1 MIIIISE
8 VAVPPMSKDD
18 SLKVSPQTLKL
29 VKHYAPLM
37 GVALPLDEESFFRI
51 YQNFYGQEVSY
62 AMEAEEVKN
71 RRGEWMP
78 IERISCM
85 FADAADELS
94 LLDEDDDLDYGLLS
108 RLIEEVGFDSE
119 ESYPEYRQWYNED
132 GSPTDFRF
140 DYTRGANLGPIGVL
154 LWFLGVV
161 SRSIPHFSIIV

>member
-1 MIIIISE
+1 
-8 VAVPPMSKDD
+8 
-18 SLKVSPQTLKL
+18 
-29 VKHYAPLM
+29 
-37 GVALPLDEESFFRI
+37 
-51 YQNFYGQEVSY
+51 
-62 AMEAEEVKN
+62 MEAEEVKN

-108 RLIEEVGFDSE
+108 RLIEEVAFDSE

-140 DYTRGANLGPIGVL
+140 DYTRGADLGPIGVL

>member
-1 MIIIISE
+1 
-8 VAVPPMSKDD
+8 MSRDG

-37 GVALPLDEESFFRI
+37 GVALPLDEESFYRI

-94 LLDEDDDLDYGLLS
+94 RLDEEDDLDYGLLS
-108 RLIEEVGFDSE
+108 RLIEEAALDPE
-119 ESYPEYRQWYNED
+119 EDYPEYHQWYAKD
-132 GSPTDFRF
+132 GSPVDF
-140 DYTRGANLGPIGVL
+140 GSG
-154 LWFLGVV
+154 
-161 SRSIPHFSIIV
+161 